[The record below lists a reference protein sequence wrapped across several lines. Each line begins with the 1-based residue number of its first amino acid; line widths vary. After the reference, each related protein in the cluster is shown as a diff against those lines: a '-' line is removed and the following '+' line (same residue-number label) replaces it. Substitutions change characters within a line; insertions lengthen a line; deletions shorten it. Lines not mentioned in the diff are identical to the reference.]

1 MNISY
6 RWLRALMPDSDLS
19 LDELTEHLA
28 LRGAPVEDIVSLA
41 AGLEEVVIGQV
52 ESVERHPNADRLWLC
67 SVDTGSG
74 SAQVVCGAPV
84 VKEGA
89 FYPFISA
96 GGVLPG
102 DVKIKKSKIRGV
114 HSEGMLCS
122 EKELAMGP
130 DHEGIMELH
139 GHYEVGAPFIGALA
153 LDDSLLDVEVTANR
167 GDLLCHLGIA
177 REVAPGGVSGVVL
190 PPIPDAPTVDFSLES
205 APDKVESGDVSIRID
220 DPDLCHRYLG
230 AVIRGVQV
238 GPSPEWLA
246 SRLRS
251 AGARPINNVVD
262 ATNYVLLEMGQP
274 LHAFDLSKLGGQAVV
289 VRTAGKGETLRTLDG
304 EDRELT
310 PDMLCICDASKPV
323 AVAGVMGGGDSEV
336 GEATAD
342 ILLECAL
349 FAPKSIRSTRKAL
362 AMSTD
367 ASYRFERGVDPAGM
381 EAALRRAVEV
391 ILATAGG
398 SVEPVALDV
407 CPRPF
412 QAPTVSLRPSRVEH
426 LLGVPFE
433 TGALVD
439 LLVPLGYQIREAG
452 QDNLEVTVPGYRSYD
467 TLREVDLIEEV
478 ARTHGFSR
486 FPEDLGSFRP
496 GTVPDH
502 LLFTL
507 EDELRDLLIG
517 RGFFEAQLPA
527 FAPPHE
533 GEVELANPVSVEE
546 SHLRTSLLPGLL
558 RRVEYNFARG
568 ARSIRLFE
576 LGTAFFQGE
585 GDEPRE
591 ETHLGVVLTGERAPS
606 HWAEDAMPTD
616 LWETRGIL
624 ESAVALAGLNG
635 AKIVPGAGDRGLL
648 TDDGCFRVEGAD
660 GESLGA
666 GGRVKV
672 DIIDAPA
679 WAGEVFAVEITLPGD
694 PQQRPEA
701 AFQPLP
707 PFPGVERDLA
717 LVVPDST
724 PAQSV
729 DDVIAGC
736 RAKHLVEVAVF
747 DLYAGEGIPD
757 GHRSIAYRLRF
768 QSPERTL
775 TDKDVDRSVGKIVQR
790 LEEELGVKPR

>member
-1 MNISY
+1 
-6 RWLRALMPDSDLS
+6 MPDSDLS
-19 LDELTEHLA
+19 LDEVTEHLA

-89 FYPFISA
+89 FYPFIAA
-96 GGVLPG
+96 GSVLPG

-122 EKELAMGP
+122 ERELELGP
-130 DHEGIMELH
+130 DHEGIMELQ
-139 GHYEVGAPFIGALA
+139 GEYEVGASFTEAMA
-153 LDDSLLDVEVTANR
+153 LDDTLLDVEVTPNR
-167 GDLLCHLGIA
+167 GDLLSHLGIA
-177 REVAPGGVSGVVL
+177 REVAPGGVSGIVL
-190 PPIPDAPTVDFSLES
+190 PTIPDAPEFDFSLES
-205 APDKVESGDVSIRID
+205 APDKVQSGDVSIRID
-220 DPDLCHRYLG
+220 DPDLCNRYLG
-230 AVIRGVQV
+230 AVIRGVQI

-274 LHAFDLSKLGGQAVV
+274 LHAFDLSKLGGQAIV
-289 VRTAGKGETLRTLDG
+289 VRTAAKGETLRTLDG
-304 EDRELT
+304 EDRKLAS
-310 PDMLCICDASKPV
+310 DMLCICDASDPV
-323 AVAGVMGGGDSEV
+323 AVAGVMGGADSEV
-336 GEATAD
+336 GETSTD

-362 AMSTD
+362 DMSTD

-398 SVEPVALDV
+398 TVESVALDV

-412 QAPTVSLRPSRVEH
+412 QPPTVSLRPSRVEH

-433 TGALVD
+433 NMALTD
-439 LLVPLGYQIREAG
+439 LLVPLGYQVQEG
-452 QDNLEVTVPGYRSYD
+452 GEDTLEVTVPGYRSYD

-478 ARTHGFSR
+478 ARTHGFDR
-486 FPEDLGSFRP
+486 FPEELGAYRP
-496 GTVPDH
+496 GTVSDH

-507 EDELRDLLIG
+507 EDELRDLLVG

-527 FAPPHE
+527 FSPPDE
-533 GEVELANPVSVEE
+533 GEVEVDNPVSLEE
-546 SHLRTSLLPGLL
+546 SHLRRSLLPGLL

-576 LGTAFFQGE
+576 LGTVFFQGE
-585 GDEPRE
+585 GEGVGPRE

-606 HWAEDAMPTD
+606 HWAGDATPAD
-616 LWETRGIL
+616 LWEIRGIL
-624 ESAVALAGLNG
+624 ESTVALASLEEVT
-635 AKIVPGAGDRGLL
+635 IVPGVDDRGLL
-648 TDDGCFRVEGAD
+648 GDDGAFLVEGLD
-660 GESLGA
+660 GKSLGR
-666 GGRVKV
+666 GGRVKGDV
-672 DIIDAPA
+672 IDAPA
-679 WAGEVFAVEITLPGD
+679 WAGEVYAVEITLPGD
-694 PQQRPEA
+694 PKQRPEA
-701 AFQPLP
+701 VFQPLP

-724 PAQSV
+724 PAGSV
-729 DDVIAGC
+729 DEVITSC

-747 DLYAGEGIPD
+747 DLYEGEGVPE

>member
-19 LDELTEHLA
+19 LDEVTEHLA

-89 FYPFISA
+89 FYPFIAA
-96 GGVLPG
+96 GSVLPG

-122 EKELAMGP
+122 ESELELGP
-130 DHEGIMELH
+130 DHEGIMELQ
-139 GHYEVGAPFIGALA
+139 GEYEVGASFTEAMA
-153 LDDSLLDVEVTANR
+153 LDDTLLDVEVTPNR
-167 GDLLCHLGIA
+167 GDLLSHLGIA

-190 PPIPDAPTVDFSLES
+190 PSIPDAPDFEFSLES

-220 DPDLCHRYLG
+220 DPDLCNRYLG
-230 AVIRGVQV
+230 AVIRGVQI

-274 LHAFDLSKLGGQAVV
+274 LHAFDLSKLGGQAIV
-289 VRTAGKGETLRTLDG
+289 VRTAAKGETLRTLDG
-304 EDRELT
+304 EDRKLD
-310 PDMLCICDASKPV
+310 PDMLCICDASDPV
-323 AVAGVMGGGDSEV
+323 AVAGVMGGADSEV
-336 GEATAD
+336 GQDSTD

-362 AMSTD
+362 DMSTD

-412 QAPTVSLRPSRVEH
+412 QAPAVSLRPSRVEH

-433 TGALVD
+433 TAALVD
-439 LLVPLGYQIREAG
+439 LLLPLGYQVQEAG
-452 QDNLEVTVPGYRSYD
+452 EDSLEVTVPGYRSYD

-478 ARTHGFSR
+478 ARTHGFNR
-486 FPEDLGSFRP
+486 FPEELGAYRP

-507 EDELRDLLIG
+507 EDEVRDFLIG

-527 FAPPHE
+527 FAPPDE
-533 GEVELANPVSVEE
+533 GEVEVANPVSVEE
-546 SHLRTSLLPGLL
+546 SHLRGSLLPGLL
-558 RRVEYNFARG
+558 GRVEYNFARG

-576 LGTAFFQGE
+576 LGTVFFQGE
-585 GDEPRE
+585 GGEPLE
-591 ETHLGVVLTGERAPS
+591 ETHLGVVLTGERTPS
-606 HWAEDAMPTD
+606 HWA
-616 LWETRGIL
+616 
-624 ESAVALAGLNG
+624 
-635 AKIVPGAGDRGLL
+635 
-648 TDDGCFRVEGAD
+648 
-660 GESLGA
+660 
-666 GGRVKV
+666 
-672 DIIDAPA
+672 
-679 WAGEVFAVEITLPGD
+679 
-694 PQQRPEA
+694 
-701 AFQPLP
+701 
-707 PFPGVERDLA
+707 
-717 LVVPDST
+717 
-724 PAQSV
+724 
-729 DDVIAGC
+729 
-736 RAKHLVEVAVF
+736 
-747 DLYAGEGIPD
+747 
-757 GHRSIAYRLRF
+757 
-768 QSPERTL
+768 
-775 TDKDVDRSVGKIVQR
+775 
-790 LEEELGVKPR
+790 